1 VAIAKAVAT
10 AITAK
15 NAGECSGGPASEL
28 KSSEAKEKIKFIVD
42 IAKER
47 NVTLLY
53 GARDKEHNDAVVLKK
68 VIERELGH

>member
-1 VAIAKAVAT
+1 
-10 AITAK
+10 
-15 NAGECSGGPASEL
+15 L